1 MSVPSLTVLFFRALA
16 LLVAAPLHEA
26 AHAYAADRLGDPTPR
41 RLGRLTLNPLAHL
54 DPLGTI
60 LLLLFGL
67 GWAKP
72 VPIDPGN
79 FADWRRGLIVVAAA
93 GPLANVIL
101 ALFFGLPFKLG
112 LIQPFAGAVG
122 PLGELLFTLV
132 LINAVLAIFNL
143 LPVPPLDG
151 SKILIGLLPGPL
163 GLAYARLQPYGI
175 LILLL
180 LVSFRITDQ
189 IVFPGIA
196 WLVRQAT
203 GLGGGLGF

>member
-1 MSVPSLTVLFFRALA
+1 MPLPSLTVLLFRALA

-41 RLGRLTLNPLAHL
+41 RLGRLTLNPIKHL

-60 LLLLFGL
+60 MLLVFGL

-79 FADWRRGLIVVAAA
+79 FPDWRRGLIVVAAA

-101 ALFFGLPFKLG
+101 ALLFGLPFKLG
-112 LIQPFAGAVG
+112 LLASFAAAAS

-132 LINAVLAIFNL
+132 LINAVLAVFNL
-143 LPVPPLDG
+143 LPIPPLDG
-151 SKILIGLLPGPL
+151 SKILIGLLPGSL
-163 GLAYARLQPYGI
+163 GVAYARLQAYGI
-175 LILLL
+175 LILIL
-180 LVSFRITDQ
+180 LVSLNVTDWL
-189 IVFPGIA
+189 VLPPLA
-196 WLVRQAT
+196 WLVGVAT
-203 GLGGGLGF
+203 GLGRLGF